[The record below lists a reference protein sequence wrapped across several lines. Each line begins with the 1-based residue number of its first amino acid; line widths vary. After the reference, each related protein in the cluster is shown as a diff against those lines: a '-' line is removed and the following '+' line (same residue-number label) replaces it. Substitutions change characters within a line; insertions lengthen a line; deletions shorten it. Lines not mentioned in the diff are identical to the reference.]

1 MTSNVELL
9 PSQVTS
15 KKYFRYVLG
24 LRIENYLKDKGSNVS
39 MPDYPYDLKL
49 LYMIA
54 VNDTNDIYEQLG
66 SNQQLSIEECKD
78 DLDMIDREIRIYF
91 EERGY
96 YSNIVLC
103 AQVLNT
109 VLSKKKCII
118 YQKKD
123 LNYSNGE
130 WISKHVETK

>member
-39 MPDYPYDLKL
+39 MLDYPYDLKL
-49 LYMIA
+49 LYMMA

-109 VLSKKKCII
+109 VLSIKKCII

-123 LNYSNGE
+123 LNYSIGE

>member
-24 LRIENYLKDKGSNVS
+24 LRIKNYLKDKGSNVS
-39 MPDYPYDLKL
+39 MLDYPYDLKL

-103 AQVLNT
+103 A
-109 VLSKKKCII
+109 
-118 YQKKD
+118 
-123 LNYSNGE
+123 
-130 WISKHVETK
+130 